1 MRFELFVALRYLFSR
16 RKHSF
21 ISAISLISILGVA
34 LGVASLIVV
43 LGVMNGF
50 SQNLRDKI
58 LGVNPHV
65 MVSSFH
71 GPFAGYEDHA
81 DNIRDLPQVEAV
93 LPFVYA
99 EVMLSSPQGAK
110 GVMLRGVPPEG
121 ASQVLDLEEKMVRG
135 GLEELEENGE
145 RPAILIGDELARR
158 LAMGVGDR
166 VHLMSP
172 TGERE
177 AAGFSP
183 KIMNFYIAGIFDTG
197 MFEYD
202 SSLAY
207 VSVPSAQNIM
217 GFEED
222 LVTGLEVRLTDV
234 YAAPETAEAIDS
246 ALSEEPLST
255 RTWMEMNE
263 ELFSAL
269 QLEKA
274 AMTIILVL
282 MVLVGSFSIVITL
295 IMLVMEKKK
304 DIAVMMSMGAKP
316 SNIKKIFIYQGSLI
330 GAFGTAAGF
339 ALGLGISHL
348 LKTYQFIQLPQDIY
362 YLDHIPV
369 ELALTDLV
377 FIGAAA
383 MTLCF
388 LATLYPAGQAAK
400 LEPARVLRNE

>member
-1 MRFELFVALRYLFSR
+1 
-16 RKHSF
+16 
-21 ISAISLISILGVA
+21 
-34 LGVASLIVV
+34 
-43 LGVMNGF
+43 
-50 SQNLRDKI
+50 
-58 LGVNPHV
+58 
-65 MVSSFH
+65 
-71 GPFAGYEDHA
+71 
-81 DNIRDLPQVEAV
+81 
-93 LPFVYA
+93 
-99 EVMLSSPQGAK
+99 
-110 GVMLRGVPPEG
+110 
-121 ASQVLDLEEKMVRG
+121 
-135 GLEELEENGE
+135 
-145 RPAILIGDELARR
+145 
-158 LAMGVGDR
+158 
-166 VHLMSP
+166 
-172 TGERE
+172 
-177 AAGFSP
+177 
-183 KIMNFYIAGIFDTG
+183 
-197 MFEYD
+197 
-202 SSLAY
+202 
-207 VSVPSAQNIM
+207 M